1 MMSKKRN
8 LLNTIYTN
16 LLFIALAGMI
26 SLSTAYA
33 MHTADNTSIK
43 KESIASAIDKTKEPV
58 EKEFDKIRKYHSYDP
73 ATNIWSRIEEFKTV
87 EILEDTSIHR
97 DEHYIYHSFW
107 AYDSQQKKWKR
118 VDIRDYGYRY
128 GKYIPTVQP
137 STKAIAAEEEGNKE
151 EKEDNKKKQ
160 GFWKNVGLTFAVGGG
175 ATYFHYQAN
184 NLDLWIKRGENKY
197 YLQTSNSSDTKQD
210 KAHSIEWFDR
220 KYKRGLTFTQRDSVV
235 HDDRSLTQVVNKG
248 NLYFQ
253 AWGASIPITLGLHYT
268 FFNRLRIGAG
278 SNLGI
283 HYVKHVKLKGDAS
296 GYADYE
302 APNPWSYNIKPFGA
316 LAYKVFQKDKNA
328 IVIDTQAG
336 AVFDLGT
343 SPVKNFTKFIRLGF
357 YASLGVAH
365 ERKLND
371 YFKFFYRLAIDW
383 KQYKDKN
390 IFHPTNASVDIY
402 QPAVHLEI
410 GTILNFGR
418 DTDDEDDENS
428 SDNSNSDMLGKVGQT
443 VNEAEDKLHKAE
455 ETKRKAE
462 EAKRKAQN
470 AKNRLKGLF

>member
-1 MMSKKRN
+1 MMSRKRN

-26 SLSTAYA
+26 SFSTAYA
-33 MHTADNTSIK
+33 MHTVDNTSIK
-43 KESIASAIDKTKEPV
+43 KESIASAIDKPKEPV

-87 EILEDTSIHR
+87 EILEDTSVHR
-97 DEHYIYHSFW
+97 NEHYIYHSFW

-137 STKAIAAEEEGNKE
+137 STEAITAEEDN
-151 EKEDNKKKQ
+151 KEDNKKKKR

-175 ATYFHYQAN
+175 ATYFHYQVN
-184 NLDLWIKRGENKY
+184 NLDLWIKHGENKH
-197 YLQTSNSSDTKQD
+197 YLQTSNSSDAKQD
-210 KAHSIEWFDR
+210 KAHMIEWFDR
-220 KYKRGLTFTQRDSVV
+220 RYKKGLTFTQRDTVV
-235 HDDRSLTQVVNKG
+235 HDGRSLTQVANKG

-253 AWGASIPITLGLHYT
+253 AWGANIPITLGLHYT

-278 SNLGI
+278 SNLEI

-302 APNPWSYNIKPFGA
+302 APNPWFYNIKPFGT

-328 IVIDTQAG
+328 IVIDTQVG

-343 SPVKNFTKFIRLGF
+343 SPVENFTNFIRSGF
-357 YASLGVAH
+357 YVGLGVAH

-390 IFHPTNASVDIY
+390 DFHPTNSSVDIY
-402 QPAVHLEI
+402 QPAVRLEI

-418 DTDDEDDENS
+418 DIDEEDENDDNS
-428 SDNSNSDMLGKVGQT
+428 SDDSSSDVLGKVGQT
-443 VNEAEDKLHKAE
+443 VNEAEDKLRKAE

-470 AKNRLKGLF
+470 AKSRLKGLF